1 MNLKNTVI
9 AILTSI
15 IAFSSYSQ
23 DVKSLSDSIEKYK
36 TLNPQKAIDFG
47 LEAIDIS
54 KYEEISYALFEINYS
69 LGEILYFLKNY
80 SKSLKYL
87 TTSFEIYELLPV
99 SEKKYTQI
107 NKPPWNLLA
116 LGNLYLKTNKDEK
129 AKELFQEAIENFNLY
144 EEEFIT
150 EKLDGLNTAESNLA
164 LISRRAQN
172 YEQAEYYYLRI
183 LERRKSFGKKS
194 HRIFSYAVIM
204 DFYFNNNK
212 EDIGLYYYNL
222 SKKLFDSE
230 KLKEGRQ
237 SELKLFYSY
246 ALSIF
251 ALHLKNK
258 KEFKKSLEFYYKAKK
273 LTPDFPYDLD
283 QFPNIDLEISECL
296 FELKMY
302 DQAEKTL
309 LENLNSKSLNKENR
323 IKNFRVLAKVYSVLN
338 KNNELLKIKDSIINT
353 YNEIENINFYNLE
366 NQLILNEKENEINE
380 NKIKNYKFNMTI
392 SIGILFSILIIITL
406 VFKFKYQKEKS
417 SRLELEKKQ
426 ISGELESKNI
436 ELVSKANFILQR
448 NEYLKNIKAKLKKSE
463 VTEKSFNKIEKD
475 ITELIN
481 SEKSYEEFDKIFTQV
496 YPDFYSVLN
505 TKHNLSQT
513 YLRLA
518 AYIKMNQ
525 SNNEIA
531 KISGISLRTV
541 ETQRY
546 RFLKKLKLDNNQ
558 DLNTYIQNL

>member
-1 MNLKNTVI
+1 M
-9 AILTSI
+9 
-15 IAFSSYSQ
+15 
-23 DVKSLSDSIEKYK
+23 
-36 TLNPQKAIDFG
+36 
-47 LEAIDIS
+47 
-54 KYEEISYALFEINYS
+54 
-69 LGEILYFLKNY
+69 
-80 SKSLKYL
+80 
-87 TTSFEIYELLPV
+87 
-99 SEKKYTQI
+99 
-107 NKPPWNLLA
+107 
-116 LGNLYLKTNKDEK
+116 
-129 AKELFQEAIENFNLY
+129 
-144 EEEFIT
+144 
-150 EKLDGLNTAESNLA
+150 
-164 LISRRAQN
+164 
-172 YEQAEYYYLRI
+172 
-183 LERRKSFGKKS
+183 
-194 HRIFSYAVIM
+194 
-204 DFYFNNNK
+204 
-212 EDIGLYYYNL
+212 
-222 SKKLFDSE
+222 
-230 KLKEGRQ
+230 
-237 SELKLFYSY
+237 
-246 ALSIF
+246 
-251 ALHLKNK
+251 
-258 KEFKKSLEFYYKAKK
+258 
-273 LTPDFPYDLD
+273 
-283 QFPNIDLEISECL
+283 
-296 FELKMY
+296 
-302 DQAEKTL
+302 
-309 LENLNSKSLNKENR
+309 
-323 IKNFRVLAKVYSVLN
+323 
-338 KNNELLKIKDSIINT
+338 LKIKDSIINT

-380 NKIKNYKFNMTI
+380 NKIKNYKFNMII